1 MQNKSPS
8 PRSPYVDAR
17 LSFSLTYA
25 IGTLLLAALTLLCYL
40 SDPDGSYVLP
50 AALLFAFYLVIGGI
64 LLTVYLL
71 RTRRMREV
79 LSAADDMTTQIG
91 DVFKYVIDLPYA
103 ISDSRG
109 NVKVINRA
117 LQEILSFRSP
127 LCNIPLSSFCSI
139 SIQDIIRSAGE
150 PREVRFARAISP
162 DGEIVPGAH
171 GFHVRLGADGRRYEV
186 IAYSMRLRGQDYY
199 MITFHDISDYLELRE
214 KMEREDPIVAYIVLD
229 NLQEL
234 AQYVR
239 VSYRSAANDIENILK
254 EWASEMG
261 GMLREY
267 DRDKFLMICS
277 ADTLRRCIEDNFSI
291 LNRVRQVKLGDNS
304 FPVTISM
311 GIAAVGGSFKAREAA
326 ASAAL
331 DIALQRGGDQ
341 VAIKRPDGISFFG
354 GRVKTMQSNTSI
366 ISRVNAGQLCAL
378 MAQAGN
384 IIIMAHRNPDFDAIG
399 ACIGTARLAMCAT
412 AGKGTQIRIVT
423 NRQNEDFRLC
433 AEHLGNHAIYD
444 DLFVDATGASDL
456 VRSDSLLIMVDVN
469 NVNIVEAP
477 DVVKNVANI
486 AIIDHHRQ
494 FEVFDFAPVLSY
506 IHPTASSASE
516 LIAEMIEQSP
526 HADALRK
533 EEATLLLAGIM
544 LDTKNFTHSTGAQ
557 TFSAVHYL
565 YEKGAHTNVTRL
577 FFYETLDELITAS
590 DFGSR
595 TRIYRD
601 RIAIT
606 WLTPDRS
613 RAGRINERV
622 AAAKAADRL
631 LTVRGIEA
639 SFALVNVGD
648 SVSISA
654 RSGDAINVQI
664 IMEKLGG
671 GGHFDMAG
679 AQVKETSLAYACELL
694 KAAIDDY
701 LDHDVQ
707 EKK

>member
-1 MQNKSPS
+1 MQNKPHS
-8 PRSPYVDAR
+8 PRAPHVDAR
-17 LSFSLTYA
+17 LPYTLTYA
-25 IGTLLLAALTLLCYL
+25 IGVILLAALEVLCYL
-40 SDPDGSYVLP
+40 INPNSPMVLYGL
-50 AALLFAFYLVIGGI
+50 ALFAFYAVVGGAM
-64 LLTVYLL
+64 LLVYLI
-71 RTRRMREV
+71 RAFRVHEV
-79 LSAADDMTTQIG
+79 LAAAEDMTTEIG
-91 DVFKYVIDLPYA
+91 DVFKYVIDLPFA
-103 ISDSRG
+103 ISDAKG

-117 LQEILSFRSP
+117 LQDVLGFKSP
-127 LCNIPLSSFCSI
+127 ICNVPLSTFCSI
-139 SIQDIIRSAGE
+139 SIQDVIRSTGE
-150 PREVRFARAISP
+150 PREVRFARALGE
-162 DGEIVPGAH
+162 DGEVIPGAH
-171 GFHVRLGADGRRYEV
+171 GFHVRLGDDGRRYEL
-186 IAYSMRLRGQDYY
+186 ISYGMRLRGQDYY

-214 KMEREDPIVAYIVLD
+214 KMERENPIVAYIVLD

-239 VSYRSAANDIENILK
+239 VSHRSAANEIETILK
-254 EWASEMG
+254 AWAEEMG
-261 GMLREY
+261 GFLREY
-267 DRDKFLMICS
+267 DRDKFIMVFS
-277 ADTLRRCIEDNFSI
+277 AESLQRCIEDNFSI
-291 LNRVRQVKLGDNS
+291 LNRVRAVKLGDNS

-311 GIAAVGGSFKAREAA
+311 GIAAISGDFKTREAT

-341 VAIKRPDGISFFG
+341 VAIKRADGISFFG
-354 GRVKTMQSNTSI
+354 GRVKTIQSNTSI
-366 ISRVNAGQLCAL
+366 ISRVNSNQLCSL
-378 MAQAGN
+378 ISQAGN
-384 IIIMAHRNPDFDAIG
+384 VIIMGHRNPDFDAIG
-399 ACIGTARLAMCAT
+399 ACIGAARLALCAV
-412 AGKGTQIRIVT
+412 GKSKTEVRIVM
-423 NRQNEDFRLC
+423 NRNSDDFRIC

-444 DLFVDATGASDL
+444 ELFVDAQNALDL

-477 DVVKNVANI
+477 DVVKNVENI

-494 FEVFDFAPVLSY
+494 FEVFDFAPVISY

-526 HADALRK
+526 YADELRK

-577 FFYETLDELITAS
+577 FFYETLDELITSS

-595 TRIYRD
+595 TRIYRG

-606 WLTPDRS
+606 WLNTDQS
-613 RAGRINERV
+613 RAEKINERV

-631 LTVRGIEA
+631 LTVRGIDA
-639 SFALVNVGD
+639 SFALVSIGN

-654 RSGDAINVQI
+654 RSGDSINVQI

-679 AQVKETSLAYACELL
+679 AQINDSTLAYACEQLV
-694 KAAIDDY
+694 KAIDEY
-701 LDHDVQ
+701 LDHDAG
-707 EKK
+707 EGN

>member
-1 MQNKSPS
+1 MQNKQKSHHTPG
-8 PRSPYVDAR
+8 VDAR
-17 LSFSLTYA
+17 LPFILCYA
-25 IGTLLLAALTLLCYL
+25 VGVVLFAGLEVLCYL
-40 SDPDGSYVLP
+40 SAPQSDLLLYGLILLALYVSMGGLML
-50 AALLFAFYLVIGGI
+50 AVYLVRAHR
-64 LLTVYLL
+64 LQ
-71 RTRRMREV
+71 EV
-79 LSAADDMTTQIG
+79 LSAAEDMTGEID

-109 NVKVINRA
+109 NVKVVNRA
-117 LQEILSFRSP
+117 LQDILGFNSP
-127 LCNIPLSSFCSI
+127 ICNIPLSTFCTVG
-139 SIQDIIRSAGE
+139 IQDIIRSTGE
-150 PREVRFARAISP
+150 SREVRFARAL
-162 DGEIVPGAH
+162 DERGEVVPGAH
-171 GFHVRLGADGRRYEV
+171 GFHIRMGNDGRRYEL
-186 IAYSMRLRGQDYY
+186 IAYGMRLRSQDYY
-199 MITFHDISDYLELRE
+199 MITFHDVSDYLELRE
-214 KMEREDPIVAYIVLD
+214 KMERENPIVSYIVLD

-239 VSYRSAANDIENILK
+239 VSHRSAANEIENILK
-254 EWASEMG
+254 EWAADMG
-261 GMLREY
+261 GLLREY
-267 DRDKFLMICS
+267 DRDKFLLVCS
-277 ADTLRRCIEDNFSI
+277 AEALQNCIEDNFSI

-311 GIAAVGGSFKAREAA
+311 GVAAVGGSFKEREAA

-331 DIALQRGGDQ
+331 DVALQRGGDQ
-341 VAIKRPDGISFFG
+341 VAIKREDGVSFFG
-354 GRVKTMQSNTSI
+354 GRVKTIQSNTSI
-366 ISRVNAGQLCAL
+366 ISRVNSNQLCSL
-378 MAQAGN
+378 IAQAGN
-384 IIIMAHRNPDFDAIG
+384 VIIMGHRNPDFDAIG
-399 ACIGTARLAMCAT
+399 ACVGAARLAMCAV
-412 AGKGTQIRIVT
+412 G
-423 NRQNEDFRLC
+423 NRKIDVRVVMNRECEDFRLC

-444 DLFVDATGASDL
+444 DLFVDAHNALDL
-456 VRSDSLLIMVDVN
+456 VRSDSLLIIVDVN
-469 NVNIVEAP
+469 NVSIVEAP

-506 IHPTASSASE
+506 IHPTASSTSE

-526 HADALRK
+526 FADALRK

-577 FFYETLDELITAS
+577 FFYESLDEMITAS

-595 TRIYRD
+595 TRIYRE
-601 RIAIT
+601 RVAIT
-606 WLTPDRS
+606 WLNTDAS
-613 RAGRINERV
+613 RAEKINERV

-631 LTVRGIEA
+631 LTVRGIDA
-639 SFALVNVGD
+639 SFALVSVGN

-679 AQVKETSLAYACELL
+679 AQIKDATLAYACELL
-694 KAAIDDY
+694 KDAIDEY
-701 LDHDVQ
+701 LDH
-707 EKK
+707 EEAERK

>member
-1 MQNKSPS
+1 MQNKPKT
-8 PRSPYVDAR
+8 PRATAADAR
-17 LSFSLTYA
+17 LPFSLCYA
-25 IGTLLLAALTLLCYL
+25 IGVVLLSGLATLCYL
-40 SDPDGSYVLP
+40 SFPDSSLVLYSLILFFIYT
-50 AALLFAFYLVIGGI
+50 LLGGCMLMAYLVRVHR
-64 LLTVYLL
+64 L
-71 RTRRMREV
+71 REV
-79 LSAADDMTTQIG
+79 MDAAEDMTSEID

-117 LQEILSFRSP
+117 LQDILGFRSP
-127 LCNIPLSSFCSI
+127 ICNIPLSTFCTI
-139 SIQDIIRSAGE
+139 GIQDIIRSTGE
-150 PREVRFARAISP
+150 SREVRFARALSAG
-162 DGEIVPGAH
+162 GEVIPGAH
-171 GFHVRLGADGRRYEV
+171 GFHIRMGGDGRRYEL
-186 IAYSMRLRGQDYY
+186 IAYGMRLRGQDYY
-199 MITFHDISDYLELRE
+199 MITFHDVSDYLELRE
-214 KMEREDPIVAYIVLD
+214 KMERENPIVAYIVLD

-239 VSYRSAANDIENILK
+239 VSHRSAANEIENILK
-254 EWASEMG
+254 EWAAGMG
-261 GMLREY
+261 GLLREY
-267 DRDKFLMICS
+267 DRDKYLLVLS
-277 ADTLRRCIEDNFSI
+277 AEALQNCIEDNFSI

-311 GIAAVGGSFKAREAA
+311 GVAAVGGSFKEREEA

-341 VAIKRPDGISFFG
+341 VAIKRADGVSFFG
-354 GRVKTMQSNTSI
+354 GRVKTIQSNTSI
-366 ISRVNAGQLCAL
+366 ISRVNANQLCAL
-378 MAQAGN
+378 IAQAGN
-384 IIIMAHRNPDFDAIG
+384 VIIMAHRNPDFDAIG
-399 ACIGTARLAMCAT
+399 ACVGAARLAMCA
-412 AGKGTQIRIVT
+412 AG
-423 NRQNEDFRLC
+423 NRKIDVRVVMNRECEDFRLC

-444 DLFVDATGASDL
+444 DLFVDAHNALDL
-456 VRSDSLLIMVDVN
+456 VRSDSLLILVDVN

-477 DVVKNVANI
+477 DVVKNVASI

-516 LIAEMIEQSP
+516 LIAEMIEQSSF
-526 HADALRK
+526 ADALRK

-577 FFYETLDELITAS
+577 FFYESLDEMITAS

-595 TRIYRD
+595 TRIYRG

-606 WLTPDRS
+606 WLNTDTS
-613 RAGRINERV
+613 RAEKINERV

-639 SFALVNVGD
+639 SFALVSIGN

-679 AQVKETSLAYACELL
+679 AQIKDATLMYACELL
-694 KAAIDDY
+694 KQAIDEY
-701 LDHDVQ
+701 LDN
-707 EKK
+707 EAAERK

>member
-1 MQNKSPS
+1 MKNKQKT
-8 PRSPYVDAR
+8 PRAPQYDAR
-17 LSFSLTYA
+17 LPFALCYA
-25 IGTLLLAALTLLCYL
+25 VGVVLLAALEILCYL
-40 SDPDGSYVLP
+40 IDPKNEFVFYGL
-50 AALLFAFYLVIGGI
+50 ALFAFYAIVGGAM
-64 LLTVYLL
+64 LLAYLL
-71 RTRRMREV
+71 RVARLREV
-79 LSAADDMTTQIG
+79 MLAAEDMTTEIS

-117 LQEILSFRSP
+117 LQDLLSFKSP
-127 LCNIPLSSFCSI
+127 ICNVPLSTFCAI
-139 SIQDIIRSAGE
+139 SIHDIIRSTGE
-150 PREVRFARAISP
+150 PREVRFARAL
-162 DGEIVPGAH
+162 DAHGEVVPGAH
-171 GFHVRLGADGRRYEV
+171 GFHVRLGHDGRRYELV
-186 IAYSMRLRGQDYY
+186 SYAMRLRGQDYY
-199 MITFHDISDYLELRE
+199 MITFHDVSDYLELRE
-214 KMEREDPIVAYIVLD
+214 KMERESPIVGYIVLD

-239 VSYRSAANDIENILK
+239 VSHRSAANEIENILK
-254 EWASEMG
+254 QWASEMG
-261 GMLREY
+261 GLLREY
-267 DRDKFLMICS
+267 DRDKFLLVCS
-277 ADTLRRCIEDNFSI
+277 AEALQRCVEDNFSI

-311 GIAAVGGSFKAREAA
+311 GISTLGGSFKDREAA

-341 VAIKRPDGISFFG
+341 VAIKKADGVTFFG
-354 GRVKTMQSNTSI
+354 GRVKTIQSNTSI
-366 ISRVNAGQLCAL
+366 ISRVNSNQLCSL
-378 MAQAGN
+378 IAQAGN
-384 IIIMAHRNPDFDAIG
+384 VIIMAHRNPDFDAIG
-399 ACIGTARLAMCAT
+399 ACIGAARLAMCAV
-412 AGKGTQIRIVT
+412 GKSKTEVHVVM
-423 NRQNEDFRLC
+423 NRECEDFRIC

-444 DLFVDATGASDL
+444 ELFVDAHNALDL
-456 VRSDSLLIMVDVN
+456 VRSDSLLIIVDVN

-526 HADALRK
+526 YSDELRK

-577 FFYETLDELITAS
+577 FFYETLDEMITAS

-595 TRIYRD
+595 TRIYRG
-601 RIAIT
+601 RVAIT
-606 WLTPDRS
+606 WLNTDNT
-613 RAGRINERV
+613 RAEKINERV

-631 LTVRGIEA
+631 LTVRGIDA
-639 SFALVNVGD
+639 SFALVSIGN

-679 AQVKETSLAYACELL
+679 AQIKDTSLTYACELL
-694 KAAIDDY
+694 KGAIDDY
-701 LDHDVQ
+701 LDN
-707 EKK
+707 EEAERK

>member
-1 MQNKSPS
+1 MQNKPKT
-8 PRSPYVDAR
+8 PRAPQYDAR
-17 LSFSLTYA
+17 LPFTLCYA
-25 IGTLLLAALTLLCYL
+25 IGLILLAALEILCYL
-40 SDPDGSYVLP
+40 IDPNNDYVLYGL
-50 AALLFAFYLVIGGI
+50 ALFAFYAIVGGAM
-64 LLTVYLL
+64 LLAYLL
-71 RTRRMREV
+71 RVARLHEV
-79 LSAADDMTTQIG
+79 MLAAENMTTEIG

-103 ISDSRG
+103 ISDNRG
-109 NVKVINRA
+109 NVKVVNRA
-117 LQEILSFRSP
+117 LQDLLSFKSP
-127 LCNIPLSSFCSI
+127 ICNVPLSTFCSI
-139 SIQDIIRSAGE
+139 SINDIMHSTNE
-150 PREVRFARAISP
+150 PRETRFARAL
-162 DGEIVPGAH
+162 DAEGEVIPGAH
-171 GFHVRLGADGRRYEV
+171 GFHVRLGNDGRRYEL
-186 IAYSMRLRGQDYY
+186 ISYAMRLRGQDYY
-199 MITFHDISDYLELRE
+199 MITFHDVSDYLELRE
-214 KMEREDPIVAYIVLD
+214 KMERESPIVGYIVLD

-239 VSYRSAANDIENILK
+239 VSHRSAASEIENILK
-254 EWASEMG
+254 EWASGMG
-261 GMLREY
+261 GLLREY
-267 DRDKFLMICS
+267 DRDKFLLVFS
-277 ADTLRRCIEDNFSI
+277 AEALNRCIEDNFSI
-291 LNRVRQVKLGDNS
+291 LNRVRQIKLGDNS

-311 GIAAVGGSFKAREAA
+311 GITTVGRTFSEREAA

-341 VAIKRPDGISFFG
+341 VAIKKEDGVTFFG
-354 GRVKTMQSNTSI
+354 GRVKTIQSNTSI
-366 ISRVNAGQLCAL
+366 ISRVNSNRLCSL
-378 MAQAGN
+378 IAQAGN
-384 IIIMAHRNPDFDAIG
+384 VIIMAHRNPDFDAIG
-399 ACIGTARLAMCAT
+399 ACVGAARLAMCAGAKNKT
-412 AGKGTQIRIVT
+412 EIHVVM
-423 NRQNEDFRLC
+423 NRECDDFRIC

-444 DLFVDATGASDL
+444 DLVVDAHNALDL
-456 VRSDSLLIMVDVN
+456 VRSDSLLIIVDAN

-494 FEVFDFAPVLSY
+494 YEVFDFAPVLSY

-516 LIAEMIEQSP
+516 LISEMIEQSP
-526 HADALRK
+526 YANMLRK

-577 FFYETLDELITAS
+577 FFYETLDEMITAS

-595 TRIYRD
+595 TRIYRG

-606 WLTPDRS
+606 WFNTDNS
-613 RAGRINERV
+613 RAEKINERV

-631 LTVRGIEA
+631 MTIRGIDA
-639 SFALVNVGD
+639 SFALVSIGN

-679 AQVKETSLAYACELL
+679 AQVKDTTLACACELL

-701 LDHDVQ
+701 LDND
-707 EKK
+707 EAERK

>member
-1 MQNKSPS
+1 MQNRPKASP
-8 PRSPYVDAR
+8 PTPGDAR
-17 LSFSLTYA
+17 LPFSLAA
-25 IGTLLLAALTLLCYL
+25 IIGALLLGTLLVLAYIEAPASNLVLYTAVLL
-40 SDPDGSYVLP
+40 S
-50 AALLFAFYLVIGGI
+50 AYLVVVGL
-64 LLTVYLL
+64 LLTIYFMRMTRLREIQTAAEELSTDVY
-71 RTRRMREV
+71 
-79 LSAADDMTTQIG
+79 

-103 ISDSRG
+103 VVDAKG

-117 LQEILSFRSP
+117 LQDVLGQKSP
-127 LCNIPLSSFCSI
+127 ICNMPLSSFCTI
-139 SIQDIIRSAGE
+139 SMQDIIRSTGE
-150 PREVRFARAISP
+150 PFEVRHARAL
-162 DGEIVPGAH
+162 DAEGEVVPGAH
-171 GFHVRLGADGRRYEV
+171 GFHIRMGDRRYELF
-186 IAYSMRLRGQDYY
+186 AHGMRLRGQDYY
-199 MITFHDISDYLELRE
+199 LITFHDVSDYLDLRE
-214 KMEREDPIVAYIVLD
+214 KMERENPIVAYIVLD

-234 AQYVR
+234 AQYIR
-239 VSYRSAANDIENILK
+239 VSYRSAANEIENLLK
-254 EWASEMG
+254 DWAGEMG

-277 ADTLRRCIEDNFSI
+277 AEALRRCIEDNFSI
-291 LNRVRQVKLGDNS
+291 MNRVRAVKLGDNS

-341 VAIKRPDGISFFG
+341 VAIRRADGISFFG

-366 ISRVNAGQLCAL
+366 ISRVNSNQLCSL

-399 ACIGTARLAMCAT
+399 ACIGAARLAMCAT
-412 AGKGTQIRIVT
+412 ANQKTEIRIVM
-423 NRQNEDFRLC
+423 NRTCEDFRIC
-433 AEHLGNHAIYD
+433 AEHLSGHAMYD
-444 DLFVDATGASDL
+444 DLFVDAYDAQDL
-456 VRSDSLLIMVDVN
+456 VRSDSLLILVDAN
-469 NVNIVEAP
+469 NVGIVEAP
-477 DVVKNVANI
+477 EVVANVEHI

-494 FEVFDFAPVLSY
+494 YEVFDFAPVLSY

-526 HADALRK
+526 YADSLRK

-565 YEKGAHTNVTRL
+565 YSKGAHTNVTRL

-606 WLTPDRS
+606 WLGNDQNRS
-613 RAGRINERV
+613 TNINERV

-631 LTVRGIEA
+631 LTVRGIDA
-639 SFALVNVGD
+639 SFALVSSGGA
-648 SVSISA
+648 VSISA

-679 AQVKETSLAYACELL
+679 AQIKNTTLTYACELL
-694 KAAIDDY
+694 KGAIDDY
-701 LDHDVQ
+701 LDHDLAD
-707 EKK
+707 EK

>member
-1 MQNKSPS
+1 MQNKSKLPHAQT
-8 PRSPYVDAR
+8 VDAR
-17 LSFSLTYA
+17 LPFALCYA
-25 IGTLLLAALTLLCYL
+25 IGVVLLTALEVLCYL
-40 SDPDGSYVLP
+40 MDPTGD
-50 AALLFAFYLVIGGI
+50 AALYGLV
-64 LLTVYLL
+64 LLTFFVVVVGGVLLAYLL
-71 RTRRMREV
+71 RVRRLHEAQA
-79 LSAADDMTTQIG
+79 AADDMTTEIG
-91 DVFKYVIDLPYA
+91 DVFKYVIDIPYA
-103 ISDSRG
+103 ISDAKG

-117 LQEILSFRSP
+117 LQDILAFKSP
-127 LCNIPLSSFCSI
+127 ICNVPLSTFCPI
-139 SIQDIIRSAGE
+139 SIQDIIRSTGE
-150 PREVRFARAISP
+150 PRELRFARALDEKGDVI
-162 DGEIVPGAH
+162 PGAH
-171 GFHVRLGADGRRYEV
+171 GFHIRLGNSGRRYEL
-186 IAYSMRLRGQDYY
+186 IAYAMRLRGQDYY
-199 MITFHDISDYLELRE
+199 MITFHDVSDYLELRE
-214 KMEREDPIVAYIVLD
+214 KMERENPIVAYIVLD

-239 VSYRSAANDIENILK
+239 VSYRSAANEIETILK
-254 EWASEMG
+254 EWAADIG
-261 GMLREY
+261 GLLREY
-267 DRDKFLMICS
+267 DRDKFLLLCS
-277 ADTLRRCIEDNFSI
+277 AEALRRCEEDNFNI

-311 GIAAVGGSFKAREAA
+311 GIAAVGGSFKDREAA

-341 VAIKRPDGISFFG
+341 VAIRRADGVTFFG

-366 ISRVNAGQLCAL
+366 ISRVNSNQLCSL
-378 MAQAGN
+378 IAQAGN
-384 IIIMAHRNPDFDAIG
+384 VIIMGHRNPDFDAIG
-399 ACIGTARLAMCAT
+399 ACVGAARLALCAIGNRKT
-412 AGKGTQIRIVT
+412 DVRIVM
-423 NRQNEDFRLC
+423 NRQSEDFRIC
-433 AEHLGNHAIYD
+433 SEQLGNHAIYD
-444 DLFVDATGASDL
+444 ELFVDAHDALDL
-456 VRSDSLLIMVDVN
+456 VRSDSLLIIVDAN
-469 NVNIVEAP
+469 NVGIVEAP

-506 IHPTASSASE
+506 IHPAASSASE

-526 HADALRK
+526 YSDALRK

-595 TRIYRD
+595 TRIYRG

-606 WLTPDRS
+606 WMGNDGTRS
-613 RAGRINERV
+613 ERINERV

-631 LTVRGIEA
+631 LTVRGIDA
-639 SFALVNVGD
+639 SFALVTIGD

-679 AQVKETSLAYACELL
+679 AQIKDSTLAYACELL
-694 KAAIDDY
+694 KGAIDDY
-701 LDHDVQ
+701 LDHDIA
-707 EKK
+707 ERK

>member
-1 MQNKSPS
+1 MQNKQKT
-8 PRSPYVDAR
+8 PRAPQYDAR
-17 LSFSLTYA
+17 LPFTLCYA
-25 IGTLLLAALTLLCYL
+25 IGVILLAALEILCYL
-40 SDPDGSYVLP
+40 IDPNSDFVLYGL
-50 AALLFAFYLVIGGI
+50 ALFAFYAIAGGAM
-64 LLTVYLL
+64 LLAYLL
-71 RTRRMREV
+71 RVARLHEV
-79 LSAADDMTTQIG
+79 MLAAEDMTTEIG
-91 DVFKYVIDLPYA
+91 DVFKYVIELPYA
-103 ISDSRG
+103 ISDNKG
-109 NVKVINRA
+109 TVKVINRA
-117 LQEILSFRSP
+117 LQDLLSFKSP
-127 LCNIPLSSFCSI
+127 ICNVPLSSFCSI
-139 SIQDIIRSAGE
+139 SIQDIIRSTGE
-150 PREVRFARAISP
+150 PREVRFARAL
-162 DGEIVPGAH
+162 DAEGEVVPGAH
-171 GFHVRLGADGRRYEV
+171 GFHVRLGRDGRRYEL
-186 IAYSMRLRGQDYY
+186 ISYAMRLRGQDFY
-199 MITFHDISDYLELRE
+199 MITFHDVSDYLELRE
-214 KMEREDPIVAYIVLD
+214 KMERENPIVGYIVLD

-239 VSYRSAANDIENILK
+239 VSHRSAANEIENILK
-254 EWASEMG
+254 QWAGEMG
-261 GMLREY
+261 GLLREY
-267 DRDKFLMICS
+267 DRDKFLLVCS
-277 ADTLRRCIEDNFSI
+277 AEALQHCVEDNFSI

-311 GIAAVGGSFKAREAA
+311 GISTIGGSFKEREAA

-341 VAIKRPDGISFFG
+341 VAIKKADGVTFFG
-354 GRVKTMQSNTSI
+354 GRVKTIQSNTSI
-366 ISRVNAGQLCAL
+366 ISRVNSNQLCSL
-378 MAQAGN
+378 IAQAGN
-384 IIIMAHRNPDFDAIG
+384 VIIMGHRNPDFDAIG
-399 ACIGTARLAMCAT
+399 ACVGAARLALCAV
-412 AGKGTQIRIVT
+412 GKSKTDVRVVM
-423 NRQNEDFRLC
+423 NRACEDFRIC
-433 AEHLGNHAIYD
+433 AEHLGNRAIYD
-444 DLFVDATGASDL
+444 ELFVDAHNALDL
-456 VRSDSLLIMVDVN
+456 VRSDSLLIIVDVN

-526 HADALRK
+526 YADELRK

-577 FFYETLDELITAS
+577 FFYETLDEMITAS

-595 TRIYRD
+595 TRIYRG
-601 RIAIT
+601 RVAIT
-606 WLTPDRS
+606 WLSTDNS
-613 RAGRINERV
+613 RAEKINERV

-631 LTVRGIEA
+631 LTVRGIDA
-639 SFALVNVGD
+639 SFALVSIGD

-679 AQVKETSLAYACELL
+679 AQIKDTTLAYACELL

-701 LDHDVQ
+701 LDND
-707 EKK
+707 EAERK

>member
-1 MQNKSPS
+1 
-8 PRSPYVDAR
+8 
-17 LSFSLTYA
+17 
-25 IGTLLLAALTLLCYL
+25 
-40 SDPDGSYVLP
+40 
-50 AALLFAFYLVIGGI
+50 
-64 LLTVYLL
+64 
-71 RTRRMREV
+71 
-79 LSAADDMTTQIG
+79 
-91 DVFKYVIDLPYA
+91 
-103 ISDSRG
+103 
-109 NVKVINRA
+109 
-117 LQEILSFRSP
+117 
-127 LCNIPLSSFCSI
+127 
-139 SIQDIIRSAGE
+139 
-150 PREVRFARAISP
+150 
-162 DGEIVPGAH
+162 
-171 GFHVRLGADGRRYEV
+171 
-186 IAYSMRLRGQDYY
+186 
-199 MITFHDISDYLELRE
+199 MITFHDVSDYLELRE
-214 KMEREDPIVAYIVLD
+214 KMERENPIVSYIVLD

-239 VSYRSAANDIENILK
+239 VSHRSAANEIENILK
-254 EWASEMG
+254 EWAADMG
-261 GMLREY
+261 GLLREY
-267 DRDKFLMICS
+267 DRDKFLLVCS
-277 ADTLRRCIEDNFSI
+277 AEALQNCIEDNFSI
-291 LNRVRQVKLGDNS
+291 LNRVRQVKLGDNT

-311 GIAAVGGSFKAREAA
+311 GVAAVGGSFKEREEV

-341 VAIKRPDGISFFG
+341 VAIKRADGVSFFG

-366 ISRVNAGQLCAL
+366 ISRVNSNQLCAL
-378 MAQAGN
+378 IAQAGN
-384 IIIMAHRNPDFDAIG
+384 VIIMGHRNPDFDAIG
-399 ACIGTARLAMCAT
+399 ACVGAARLAMCA
-412 AGKGTQIRIVT
+412 AG
-423 NRQNEDFRLC
+423 NRKIDVRVVMNRECEDFRLC

-444 DLFVDATGASDL
+444 DLFVDAHNALDL

-469 NVNIVEAP
+469 NVSIVEAP

-506 IHPTASSASE
+506 IHPTASSTSE

-526 HADALRK
+526 FADALRK

-577 FFYETLDELITAS
+577 FFYESLDEMITAS

-595 TRIYRD
+595 TRIYRS

-606 WLTPDRS
+606 WLNTDNS
-613 RAGRINERV
+613 RAEKINERV

-631 LTVRGIEA
+631 LTIRGIDA
-639 SFALVNVGD
+639 SFALVSIGN

-679 AQVKETSLAYACELL
+679 AQVKDVSLAYACELL
-694 KAAIDDY
+694 KGAIDEY
-701 LDHDVQ
+701 LDH
-707 EKK
+707 EEAERK

>member
-1 MQNKSPS
+1 MQNKHTP
-8 PRSPYVDAR
+8 PRAPQYDAR
-17 LSFSLTYA
+17 VPFTLCYA
-25 IGTLLLAALTLLCYL
+25 RGVILLAALEILCYL
-40 SDPDGSYVLP
+40 IDPKSDFVLYGL
-50 AALLFAFYLVIGGI
+50 ALFAFYAIVGGAM
-64 LLTVYLL
+64 LLAYLL
-71 RTRRMREV
+71 RVARLHEV
-79 LSAADDMTTQIG
+79 MMAAEDMTTEIG

-103 ISDSRG
+103 ISDSKG
-109 NVKVINRA
+109 TVKVINRA
-117 LQEILSFRSP
+117 LQDLLAFKSP
-127 LCNIPLSSFCSI
+127 ICNVPLSTFCSI
-139 SIQDIIRSAGE
+139 SIQDIIRSTGE
-150 PREVRFARAISP
+150 PREVRFARAL
-162 DGEIVPGAH
+162 DAEGEVVPGAH
-171 GFHVRLGADGRRYEV
+171 GFHVRLGRDGRRYEL
-186 IAYSMRLRGQDYY
+186 ISYAMRLRGQDFY
-199 MITFHDISDYLELRE
+199 MITFHDVSDYLELRE
-214 KMEREDPIVAYIVLD
+214 KMERENPIVGYIVLD

-239 VSYRSAANDIENILK
+239 VSHRSAANEIENILK
-254 EWASEMG
+254 QWASEMG
-261 GMLREY
+261 GLLREY
-267 DRDKFLMICS
+267 DRDKFLLVCS
-277 ADTLRRCIEDNFSI
+277 AEALQRCIEDNFSI

-311 GIAAVGGSFKAREAA
+311 GISTLGRSFKEREAA

-341 VAIKRPDGISFFG
+341 VAIKKADGVTFFG
-354 GRVKTMQSNTSI
+354 GRVKTIQSNTSI
-366 ISRVNAGQLCAL
+366 ISRVNSNQLCSL
-378 MAQAGN
+378 IAQAGN
-384 IIIMAHRNPDFDAIG
+384 VIIMGHRNPDFDAIG
-399 ACIGTARLAMCAT
+399 ACVGTARLALCAV
-412 AGKGTQIRIVT
+412 GKSKTEVHVVM
-423 NRQNEDFRLC
+423 NRECEDFRIC

-444 DLFVDATGASDL
+444 ELFVDAHNALDL
-456 VRSDSLLIMVDVN
+456 VRSDSLLIIVDVN

-526 HADALRK
+526 YADELRK

-577 FFYETLDELITAS
+577 FFYETLDEMITAS

-595 TRIYRD
+595 TRIYRG
-601 RIAIT
+601 RVAIT
-606 WLTPDRS
+606 WLNTDTS
-613 RAGRINERV
+613 RAEKINERV

-631 LTVRGIEA
+631 LTVRGIDA
-639 SFALVNVGD
+639 SFALVSIGD

-679 AQVKETSLAYACELL
+679 AQIKDTSLTYACELL
-694 KAAIDDY
+694 KGAIDDY
-701 LDHDVQ
+701 LDH
-707 EKK
+707 EEAERK

>member
-1 MQNKSPS
+1 MQNKQKT
-8 PRSPYVDAR
+8 PRAPQYDAR
-17 LSFSLTYA
+17 LPFTLCYA
-25 IGTLLLAALTLLCYL
+25 IGVILLAALEILCYL
-40 SDPDGSYVLP
+40 IDPNNDFVLYGL
-50 AALLFAFYLVIGGI
+50 ALFAFYAIAGGAM
-64 LLTVYLL
+64 LLAYLL
-71 RTRRMREV
+71 RVARLHEV
-79 LSAADDMTTQIG
+79 MLAAEDMTTEIG

-103 ISDSRG
+103 ISDNKG
-109 NVKVINRA
+109 TVKVINRA
-117 LQEILSFRSP
+117 LQDLLSFKSP
-127 LCNIPLSSFCSI
+127 ICNVPLSSFCSI
-139 SIQDIIRSAGE
+139 SIQDIIRSTGE
-150 PREVRFARAISP
+150 PREVRFARAL
-162 DGEIVPGAH
+162 DAEGEVVPGAH
-171 GFHVRLGADGRRYEV
+171 GFHVRLGRDGRRYEL
-186 IAYSMRLRGQDYY
+186 ISYAMRLRGQDFY
-199 MITFHDISDYLELRE
+199 MITFHDVSDYLELRE
-214 KMEREDPIVAYIVLD
+214 KMERENPIVGYIVLD

-239 VSYRSAANDIENILK
+239 VSHRSAANEIENILK
-254 EWASEMG
+254 QWAGEMG
-261 GMLREY
+261 GLLREY
-267 DRDKFLMICS
+267 DRDKFLLVCS
-277 ADTLRRCIEDNFSI
+277 AEALQHCVEDNFSI

-311 GIAAVGGSFKAREAA
+311 GISTIGGSFKEREAA

-341 VAIKRPDGISFFG
+341 VAIKKADGVTFFG
-354 GRVKTMQSNTSI
+354 GRVKTIQSNTSI
-366 ISRVNAGQLCAL
+366 ISRVNSNQLCSL
-378 MAQAGN
+378 IAQAGN
-384 IIIMAHRNPDFDAIG
+384 VIIMGHRNPDFDAIG
-399 ACIGTARLAMCAT
+399 ACVGAARLALCAV
-412 AGKGTQIRIVT
+412 GKSKTDVRVVM
-423 NRQNEDFRLC
+423 NRACEDFRIC
-433 AEHLGNHAIYD
+433 AEHLGNRAIYD
-444 DLFVDATGASDL
+444 ELFVDAHNALDL
-456 VRSDSLLIMVDVN
+456 VRSDSLLIIVDVN

-526 HADALRK
+526 YADELRK

-577 FFYETLDELITAS
+577 FFYETLDEMITAS

-595 TRIYRD
+595 TRIYRG
-601 RIAIT
+601 RVAIT
-606 WLTPDRS
+606 WLSTDNS
-613 RAGRINERV
+613 RAEKINERV

-631 LTVRGIEA
+631 LTVRGIDA
-639 SFALVNVGD
+639 SFALVSIGD

-679 AQVKETSLAYACELL
+679 AQIKDTTLAYACELL

-701 LDHDVQ
+701 LDND
-707 EKK
+707 EAERK

>member
-1 MQNKSPS
+1 MQHMPLSRPTR
-8 PRSPYVDAR
+8 PDAK
-17 LSFSLTYA
+17 LAFSLCYVA
-25 IGTLLLAALTLLCYL
+25 GVVLLAALAILSYLAEPDTELTRYALILFMVYTLLGGLLLL
-40 SDPDGSYVLP
+40 S
-50 AALLFAFYLVIGGI
+50 
-64 LLTVYLL
+64 YLL
-71 RTRRMREV
+71 RLHRINEV
-79 LSAADDMTTQIG
+79 LAAADHMTTEIS

-103 ISDSRG
+103 ISDAKG
-109 NVKVINRA
+109 NVKVVNRA
-117 LQEILSFRSP
+117 LQDILGATSP
-127 LCNIPLSSFCSI
+127 ICNIPLSSFCSI
-139 SIQDIIRSAGE
+139 HIQDIIRSTGE
-150 PREVRFARAISP
+150 PREVRFARALSP

-171 GFHVRLGADGRRYEV
+171 GFSIRMGHDNRRYELF
-186 IAYSMRLRGQDYY
+186 AYAMRLRGQDYY
-199 MITFHDISDYLELRE
+199 MITFRDVSDYLELRE
-214 KMEREDPIVAYIVLD
+214 KMERETPIVAYIVLD

-239 VSYRSAANDIENILK
+239 VSYRSAANEIETILK
-254 EWASEMG
+254 DWANEMG
-261 GMLREY
+261 GLIREY
-267 DRDKFLMICS
+267 DRDKFLMMFS
-277 ADTLRRCIEDNFSI
+277 ADALRRCIEDDFSI
-291 LNRVRQVKLGDNS
+291 LSRVRAVKLGDNS

-311 GIAAVGGSFKAREAA
+311 GIAAIGGSFKAREAA

-341 VAIKRPDGISFFG
+341 VAIKRADGISFFG
-354 GRVKTMQSNTSI
+354 GRVKTLQSNTSI
-366 ISRVNAGQLCAL
+366 ISRVNAGRLCAL
-378 MAQAGN
+378 MASAGN
-384 IIIMAHRNPDFDAIG
+384 IIIMGHRNPDFDAIG
-399 ACIGTARLAMCAT
+399 ACVGAARLAMCAT
-412 AGKGTQIRIVT
+412 AGKGTDIRIVM
-423 NRQNEDFRLC
+423 NRSCADFRIC

-444 DLFVDATGASDL
+444 DLFVDAPRALDL

-477 DVVKNVANI
+477 EVVRNVADI

-516 LIAEMIEQSP
+516 LIAEMIEQS
-526 HADALRK
+526 AFAEQLRK

-565 YEKGAHTNVTRL
+565 YEKGAHTNITRL
-577 FFYETLDELITAS
+577 FFYESLDELITAS

-606 WLTPDRS
+606 WLSPDQS
-613 RAGRINERV
+613 RAENINERV

-631 LTVRGIEA
+631 LTVRGIDA
-639 SFALVNVGD
+639 SFALVNIGD
-648 SVSISA
+648 AVSISA

-679 AQVKETSLAYACELL
+679 AQLKEASLGYACELL

-701 LDHDVQ
+701 LDHDTAG
-707 EKK
+707 K

>member
-1 MQNKSPS
+1 MQNKQKNATRP
-8 PRSPYVDAR
+8 VADAR
-17 LSFSLTYA
+17 LPFVLTFA
-25 IGTLLLAALTLLCYL
+25 IGA
-40 SDPDGSYVLP
+40 V
-50 AALLFAFYLVIGGI
+50 ALLFLTILAYLADPEGDLVLYASVLLAFDIAVCGI
-64 LLTVYLL
+64 LLCAYLFRVRHL
-71 RTRRMREV
+71 REV
-79 LSAADDMTTQIG
+79 QAVADDMSADIY

-103 ISDSRG
+103 VSDSRG

-117 LQEILSFRSP
+117 MQDILGLKSP
-127 LCNIPLSSFCSI
+127 ICNTPLATFCSI
-139 SIQDIIRSAGE
+139 SIQDIIRSTGE
-150 PREVRFARAISP
+150 PYELRHARAL
-162 DGEIVPGAH
+162 DAHGEVVPGAH
-171 GFHVRLGADGRRYEV
+171 GFHIHLGDRRYELF
-186 IAYSMRLRGQDYY
+186 AHGMRLRGQDYY
-199 MITFHDISDYLELRE
+199 LITFHDVSDYLELRE
-214 KMEREDPIVAYIVLD
+214 KMERENPIVAYIVLD

-234 AQYVR
+234 AQYIR
-239 VSYRSAANDIENILK
+239 VSYRSAANEIENLLK
-254 EWASEMG
+254 EWAGEMG
-261 GMLREY
+261 GLVREY

-277 ADTLRRCIEDNFSI
+277 AEALQRCIEDNFSI
-291 LNRVRQVKLGDNS
+291 MNRVRAVKLGDNS

-311 GIAAVGGSFKAREAA
+311 GIAAVGGSFRAREAA

-341 VAIKRPDGISFFG
+341 VAIKRDDGISFFG

-366 ISRVNAGQLCAL
+366 VSRVNSNQLCAL

-384 IIIMAHRNPDFDAIG
+384 VIIMGHRNPDFDAIG
-399 ACIGTARLAMCAT
+399 ACVGAARLAMCAVGNKKT
-412 AGKGTQIRIVT
+412 PIHVVM
-423 NRQNEDFRLC
+423 NRECEDFRIC
-433 AEHLGNHAIYD
+433 AEHLSSSAIYN
-444 DLFVDATGASDL
+444 DLFVDAQDAQDL
-456 VRSDSLLIMVDVN
+456 VRSDSLLVIVDTN
-469 NVNIVEAP
+469 NVGIVEAP
-477 DVVKNVANI
+477 EVVANVANI

-506 IHPTASSASE
+506 IQPSASSCCE

-526 HADALRK
+526 YADALRK

-565 YEKGAHTNVTRL
+565 YSKGAHTNVTRL
-577 FFYETLDELITAS
+577 FFYESFDELITAS

-606 WLTPDRS
+606 WLGSDQHRS
-613 RAGRINERV
+613 DKINERV

-631 LTVRGIEA
+631 LTVRGIDA
-639 SFALVNVGD
+639 SFALVSSGD
-648 SVSISA
+648 AVSISA

-679 AQVKETSLAYACELL
+679 AQIKSTSLTYACELL
-694 KAAIDDY
+694 KGAIDDY
-701 LDHDVQ
+701 LDHDLADN
-707 EKK
+707 K

>member
-1 MQNKSPS
+1 MQN
-8 PRSPYVDAR
+8 RSKTSTPAPGDAR
-17 LSFSLTYA
+17 LPFSLAA
-25 IGTLLLAALTLLCYL
+25 IIGALLLGTLLVLAYIEAPASDLVLYAAVLLSAYIVVVGL
-40 SDPDGSYVLP
+40 
-50 AALLFAFYLVIGGI
+50 
-64 LLTVYLL
+64 LLTVYFMRMTRL
-71 RTRRMREV
+71 REIQTAAEE
-79 LSAADDMTTQIG
+79 LSTDVY

-103 ISDSRG
+103 VVDAKG

-117 LQEILSFRSP
+117 LQDVLGQKSP
-127 LCNIPLSSFCSI
+127 ICNMPLSSFCTI
-139 SIQDIIRSAGE
+139 SMQDIIRSTGE
-150 PREVRFARAISP
+150 PFEVRHARAL
-162 DGEIVPGAH
+162 DAEGEVVPGAH
-171 GFHVRLGADGRRYEV
+171 GFHIRMSDRRYELF
-186 IAYSMRLRGQDYY
+186 AHGMRLRGQDYY
-199 MITFHDISDYLELRE
+199 LITFHDVSDYLDLRE
-214 KMEREDPIVAYIVLD
+214 KMERENPIVAYIVLD

-234 AQYVR
+234 AQYIR
-239 VSYRSAANDIENILK
+239 VSYRSAANEIENLLK
-254 EWASEMG
+254 DWAGEMG

-277 ADTLRRCIEDNFSI
+277 AEALRRCIEDNFSI
-291 LNRVRQVKLGDNS
+291 MNRVRAVKLGDNS

-341 VAIKRPDGISFFG
+341 VAIKRADGISFFG

-366 ISRVNAGQLCAL
+366 ISRVNSNLLCSL

-399 ACIGTARLAMCAT
+399 ACIGAARLAMCAT
-412 AGKGTQIRIVT
+412 ANQKTEIRIVM
-423 NRQNEDFRLC
+423 NRTCEDFRIC
-433 AEHLGNHAIYD
+433 AEHLSGHAMYD
-444 DLFVDATGASDL
+444 DLFVDAYDAQDL
-456 VRSDSLLIMVDVN
+456 VRSDSLLILVDAN
-469 NVNIVEAP
+469 NVGIVEAP
-477 DVVKNVANI
+477 EVVANVEHI

-494 FEVFDFAPVLSY
+494 YEVFDFAPVLSY

-526 HADALRK
+526 YADALRK

-565 YEKGAHTNVTRL
+565 YSKGAHTNVTRL

-606 WLTPDRS
+606 WLGNDQNRS
-613 RAGRINERV
+613 TNINERV

-631 LTVRGIEA
+631 LTVRGIDA
-639 SFALVNVGD
+639 SFALVSSGGA
-648 SVSISA
+648 VSISA

-679 AQVKETSLAYACELL
+679 AQIKNTTLTYACELL
-694 KAAIDDY
+694 KGAIDDY
-701 LDHDVQ
+701 LDHDLAD
-707 EKK
+707 EK